1 MKLTHVARVITFS
14 GIDGAGK
21 STQIAALHDALSA
34 RGLKVVRISFWED
47 AALLANLRAGVSLRL
62 LKGNRDLEQPSSL
75 RNDKNVRA
83 WYLTLV
89 RSAFYLLDAFHL
101 NQVVRRLQC
110 SGTDFIILDRC
121 SYDQLVHIRP
131 SHSLARAY
139 IRTVLAATPEP
150 EVAFVLDASPEDAFR
165 RKPEYP
171 IAFMH
176 EYRQAFLN
184 LREFVP
190 KLKVIAPG
198 SIEGV
203 HKQIVEC
210 VLDSVSS
217 PRRSPSSANEEH
229 EVLLSNS
236 P

>member
-1 MKLTHVARVITFS
+1 MKPNQVARLITFS

-21 STQIAALHDALSA
+21 STQIAALDNALSA
-34 RGLKVVRISFWED
+34 RGLKVCRIAFWED
-47 AALLANLRAGVSLRL
+47 AAILPNLRAGVSLRIFRG
-62 LKGNRDLEQPSSL
+62 KEEREQPSSL

-101 NQVVRRLQC
+101 KQVVARLQR
-110 SGTDFIILDRC
+110 SGADFIILDRC
-121 SYDQLVHIRP
+121 TYDQLVHIRP
-131 SHSLARAY
+131 HQTFTRAY
-139 IRTVLAATPEP
+139 IRTVLKAAPKP
-150 EVAFVLDASPEDAFR
+150 DVAFVLDSSPEDAFR

-171 IAFMH
+171 LAFLH

-184 LREFVP
+184 LQEFVP
-190 KLKVIAPG
+190 QLTVIAPG
-198 SIEGV
+198 SVEEV
-203 HKQIVEC
+203 HRQIVEC
-210 VLDSVSS
+210 VLNVGSS
-217 PRRSPSSANEEH
+217 PRSACGSASDER